1 MEELF
6 AYAYLMIASPDF
18 DALYEEKLH
27 KLFLDCPDNDDL
39 LHLESLC
46 GDVKETLI
54 YISMHVNYHLINIE
68 KFGGHLM
75 NLLKPIYETVDI
87 TKFAS
92 SLYNIWQL
100 LWGGITNQEPFFIMN
115 YAEDHLSYGD
125 EKEARELCEN
135 MLSFYDK

>member
-6 AYAYLMIASPDF
+6 AYAYLMIASHDF

-46 GDVKETLI
+46 GNVNETLI
-54 YISMHVNYHLINIE
+54 YISAHVNYHLINIE
-68 KFGGHLM
+68 KFGGQLM
-75 NLLKPIYETVDI
+75 DLLKPVYKNKNTENFT
-87 TKFAS
+87 AC
-92 SLYNIWQL
+92 LYNIWQM
-100 LWGGITNQEPFFIMN
+100 LWGGIRDQDPFQIMC
-115 YAEDHLSYGD
+115 YAGDPPGD